1 MTRIKFNKPT
11 TTRSGLTYQ
20 GVVLV
25 NQLHPRKTAVIGIVW
40 KREIRPLTWGWATLE
55 SFKSPDFEPM
65 LHSGEPTR
73 AKAAEM
79 VRRSVSLTDYLNS
92 VSSDN
97 PLSF

>member
-25 NQLHPRKTAVIGIVW
+25 DQLHPRKTAVIGIVW
-40 KREIRPLTWGWATLE
+40 KGSDGWGWATIE
-55 SFKSPDFEPM
+55 RFKSPNFEP
-65 LHSGEPTR
+65 LLSSSESTR

-79 VRRSVSLTDYLNS
+79 VRRSAA
-92 VSSDN
+92 
-97 PLSF
+97 